1 MSPGVTTGWTAPST
15 DELVYANR
23 TRLPHPPQHP
33 DAVSKDLDNIAGFPD
48 DLGIGDD
55 LARAEQRLSISADT
69 RRYGKPMTV
78 VEGFDTDVVDLD
90 ELASTLKRRLAV
102 GGTVT
107 DGRIE
112 LQGTHGPRLRAA
124 LEDEGFRVD
133 D

>member
-1 MSPGVTTGWTAPST
+1 MS
-15 DELVYANR
+15 N
-23 TRLPHPPQHP
+23 
-33 DAVSKDLDNIAGFPD
+33 DLNSIAGLPD

-55 LARAEQRLSISADT
+55 LARAEQRLSISVEG

-78 VEGFDTDVVDLD
+78 VEGFDRGLVDLD

-112 LQGTHGPRLRAA
+112 LQGAHDERLRAA
-124 LEDEGFRVD
+124 LEAEGFRVD
-133 D
+133 T